1 MVCRGGRQVG
11 QATEPR
17 IVALQLR
24 SCYACRRAARN
35 GLTGKGGRLWLWLCP
50 SSRLELFPGLFRL
63 LVSLDCAHDFLFG
76 LLFTFPADYLHKLC
90 RLEFLVLFEEGLD
103 LVPCKLGQSRHVVDP
118 CVVGIYP
125 L

>member
-35 GLTGKGGRLWLWLCP
+35 GLTGKGGRLWLCP

-76 LLFTFPADYLHKLC
+76 LLLPSQPTIFTNFVGSSSLYCLKKVSIW
-90 RLEFLVLFEEGLD
+90 FLVNWG
-103 LVPCKLGQSRHVVDP
+103 SRDTSSTP
-118 CVVGIYP
+118 A
-125 L
+125 